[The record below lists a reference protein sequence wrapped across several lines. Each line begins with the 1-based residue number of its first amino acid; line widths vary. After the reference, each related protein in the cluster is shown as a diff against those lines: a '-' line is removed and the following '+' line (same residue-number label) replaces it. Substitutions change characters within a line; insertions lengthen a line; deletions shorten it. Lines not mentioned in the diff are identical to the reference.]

1 MQRAIDAYN
10 AGATATEA
18 HYRELLAELEALSQ
32 ESERHLRE
40 GLSEDELELFDLL
53 RKDNL
58 TKEETQKVKL
68 AARHLLKRLVEEQ
81 PKLLVQD
88 WYKDNQTRQQVRAE
102 IERILDQELPMSYE
116 QAEFKQKCNNV
127 FELVFDYANRKER
140 WAA

>member
-1 MQRAIDAYN
+1 
-10 AGATATEA
+10 
-18 HYRELLAELEALSQ
+18 LEALGQ

-58 TKEETQKVKL
+58 TKDETQRVKL
-68 AARHLLKRLVEEQ
+68 AARHLLQRLREEQ

-88 WYKDNQTRQQVRAE
+88 RHKDNQTQQQVRAE
-102 IERILDQELPMSYE
+102 IERILDRELPISYE
-116 QAEFKQKCNNV
+116 RAEFKQKCNNV
-127 FELVFDYANRKER
+127 FELVFDYANRQKR